1 MKAASLESLFKSNKT
16 WLSRINE
23 AVFYQFGF
31 NILFKNNNFENGIG
45 ICRKTKSGE
54 MNLEDVKELQNI
66 FKTNLYEIS
75 KGRFK
80 SEEQTVH

>member
-1 MKAASLESLFKSNKT
+1 
-16 WLSRINE
+16 
-23 AVFYQFGF
+23 
-31 NILFKNNNFENGIG
+31 
-45 ICRKTKSGE
+45 